1 MIGVQV
7 YTDTYLISFGI
18 FGDFCTGEM
27 GEREPE
33 ERSSPLGGKSERD
46 FEQGGNGR
54 KNGRCGGRE
63 RGREREKVTLEFG
76 KREEE
81 MGS

>member
-18 FGDFCTGEM
+18 FGEFCTGEM

-33 ERSSPLGGKSERD
+33 ERSSPVEGKSERD

-63 RGREREKVTLEFG
+63 RERKGESYT
-76 KREEE
+76 
-81 MGS
+81 